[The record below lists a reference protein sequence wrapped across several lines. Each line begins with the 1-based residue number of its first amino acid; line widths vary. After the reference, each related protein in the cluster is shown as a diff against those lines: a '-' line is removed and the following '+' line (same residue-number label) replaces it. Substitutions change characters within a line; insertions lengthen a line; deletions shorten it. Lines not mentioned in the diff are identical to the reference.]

1 VTRVRFFCAIN
12 SWTGGAPALTHV
24 ALARVWSLQLGG
36 WANADVAAPMT
47 SAAIKPK
54 QVAIFGITRAHP
66 YINAQPSR
74 IRPGA
79 VNRLVGGKTSPTT
92 SP

>member
-1 VTRVRFFCAIN
+1 MN
-12 SWTGGAPALTHV
+12 SWTSEAPGLTHA
-24 ALARVWSLQLGG
+24 ALARIWSLQLEGS
-36 WANADVAAPMT
+36 ANADVAAPMT

-54 QVAIFGITRAHP
+54 QVAIFGITRAQP